1 MTSLKIY
8 DIIKEKVKERLEL
21 MFDIMV
27 TKKDIAAVKDYIQ
40 NKGLVA
46 HMNDAGL
53 SIGAMALVLN
63 AIENECTRILIEMTG
78 EEED

>member
-1 MTSLKIY
+1 
-8 DIIKEKVKERLEL
+8 
-21 MFDIMV
+21 MFDIMID
-27 TKKDIAAVKDYIQ
+27 KKDIAAVRDYVE

-63 AIENECTRILIEMTG
+63 AIEQECDRILEEMNK
-78 EEED
+78 EEENVR

>member
-1 MTSLKIY
+1 
-8 DIIKEKVKERLEL
+8 
-21 MFDIMV
+21 MFEIMID
-27 TKKDIAAVKDYIQ
+27 KKDIASVRDYVE

-63 AIENECTRILIEMTG
+63 AIDNECTRILIEMNG
-78 EEED
+78 DEED

>member
-1 MTSLKIY
+1 
-8 DIIKEKVKERLEL
+8 
-21 MFDIMV
+21 MFNIMID
-27 TKKDIAAVKDYIQ
+27 KKDIAAVKDYIQ

-63 AIENECTRILIEMTG
+63 AIENECDRVLIEMNG

>member
-1 MTSLKIY
+1 
-8 DIIKEKVKERLEL
+8 
-21 MFDIMV
+21 MFDIMID
-27 TKKDIAAVKDYIQ
+27 KKDIAAVRDYMQ

-53 SIGAMALVLN
+53 SISAMALVLN
-63 AIENECTRILIEMTG
+63 AIENECDRVLIEMNG

>member
-1 MTSLKIY
+1 
-8 DIIKEKVKERLEL
+8 
-21 MFDIMV
+21 MFDIMID
-27 TKKDIAAVKDYIQ
+27 KKDIIAVRDYME

-63 AIENECTRILIEMTG
+63 AIENECDRILDEMN
-78 EEED
+78 EVNENE